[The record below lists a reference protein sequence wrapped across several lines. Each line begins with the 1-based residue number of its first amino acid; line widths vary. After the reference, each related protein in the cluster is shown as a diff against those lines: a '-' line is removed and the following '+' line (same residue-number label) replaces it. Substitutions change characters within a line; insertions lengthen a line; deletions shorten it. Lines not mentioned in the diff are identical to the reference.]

1 MSNPLLRFGVLSF
14 FSCLSLSFVHGQ
26 ESKPASWDEF
36 MDFHVTSGA
45 FGTFQAEG
53 VTKGMWEGIEAGQKY
68 TATYTLEPD
77 VNGKSIH
84 TSHRME
90 TEGGDVISIGA
101 GLQYWDAKSESVLA
115 SYSGFDQGSLFT
127 GSSVLKT
134 FDPKA
139 ARIEW
144 IYTEVSHGKTTEYL
158 QRIEQVSSKVKT
170 QASSK
175 LEGGDEWVESLTRA
189 PANRLKIRVRPRM
202 PRVLQRVDGR

>member
-1 MSNPLLRFGVLSF
+1 MAKRASQLHGMNLWTFMLRA
-14 FSCLSLSFVHGQ
+14 
-26 ESKPASWDEF
+26 EPWDLP
-36 MDFHVTSGA
+36 SG
-45 FGTFQAEG
+45 
-53 VTKGMWEGIEAGQKY
+53 
-68 TATYTLEPD
+68 
-77 VNGKSIH
+77 
-84 TSHRME
+84 
-90 TEGGDVISIGA
+90 GGDEGDVGRYRSGGRNTLPLTLWNLTLMGSPSTLHIVWKRRAEKSFSIGA
-101 GLQYWDAKSESVLA
+101 GLQYWDEKSESVLA

-134 FDPKA
+134 FDSKA

-175 LEGGDEWVESLTRA
+175 LEKVEMSGWNHSPAA

>member
-14 FSCLSLSFVHGQ
+14 FSCLSLSFLHGQ

-90 TEGGDVISIGA
+90 RRAEKSFRSGRVCSIG
-101 GLQYWDAKSESVLA
+101 
-115 SYSGFDQGSLFT
+115 
-127 GSSVLKT
+127 
-134 FDPKA
+134 
-139 ARIEW
+139 
-144 IYTEVSHGKTTEYL
+144 TT
-158 QRIEQVSSKVKT
+158 
-170 QASSK
+170 
-175 LEGGDEWVESLTRA
+175 
-189 PANRLKIRVRPRM
+189 RVNPF
-202 PRVLQRVDGR
+202 